1 MNLFQ
6 HCTYFD
12 FVWPLWHELSR
23 SSPKHFLIFL
33 ASDPTCAPPP
43 SSSQREITLK
53 QPEASCLHLST
64 LVCTCVLLSTLLY
77 APSQFYKLIKEDI
90 KIEILLFIHSSHIG
104 HAITR
109 WHKKWLL
116 LSCLQDF
123 MSLHK
128 SIYEHWASPL
138 TGTQMWFGQGSPPLS
153 WHPDKVRLVWGSRG
167 FHLVHLVY

>member
-64 LVCTCVLLSTLLY
+64 LVYNCLHMSALVCSCLLLSTLVYTCLHWSTLVCTCVLLSTVLY
-77 APSQFYKLIKEDI
+77 APSKFYKWIKEEI
-90 KIEILLFIHSSHIG
+90 KIEILLFIQSSQIG

-109 WHKKWLL
+109 
-116 LSCLQDF
+116 
-123 MSLHK
+123 
-128 SIYEHWASPL
+128 
-138 TGTQMWFGQGSPPLS
+138 
-153 WHPDKVRLVWGSRG
+153 
-167 FHLVHLVY
+167 